1 MHDHIQP
8 VEEALLREQMAA
20 HRGGDWTQWQ
30 VSPQVEML
38 KAQARD
44 AGLWNLFLPDA
55 QHGAGLTHVEY
66 APLAE
71 EMGKSFLAPE
81 VFNCNAHDTGNME
94 VRSEA
99 HKSELQSLMR
109 IPYAVFCLKKT
120 TTTSSL
126 ISTL

>member
-1 MHDHIQP
+1 MDFAHSPRAQDLIKRVRAFMHDHIQP

-71 EMGKSFLAPE
+71 EMGKK
-81 VFNCNAHDTGNME
+81 
-94 VRSEA
+94 SEE
-99 HKSELQSLMR
+99 HTSELQSLMR
-109 IPYAVFCLKKT
+109 NSYAVFCLK
-120 TTTSSL
+120 
-126 ISTL
+126 